1 MKKLLSYLLV
11 AIMLPALVLTGC
23 KDDPAPEPATGNFTT
38 LSTYMVNQ
46 NLDLPALLAGWV
58 IDPKPTTVDGGIV
71 DVENDCTIP
80 DWTVFDI
87 RSEADFKKGHVKGSH
102 NVKLTDIVTA
112 AQAINGIDKIL
123 VMCYSGQTAGRAV
136 MALRLSGFPNAK
148 VSKFGFSAW
157 SNNSEFDKWSSKE
170 SDQADGNSNWVST
183 AAPELPVYEYQHGQL
198 HLLTVLQSLLKKLMK
213 CLPIHLLNGV
223 LQLQL
228 FLVHLLIIQFT
239 ITGLKL
245 ITQVL
250 VISPELIVLSQ
261 CH

>member
-183 AAPELPVYEYQHGQL
+183 AAPELPVYEY
-198 HLLTVLQSLLKKLMK
+198 TNMDNY
-213 CLPIHLLNGV
+213 IY
-223 LQLQL
+223 
-228 FLVHLLIIQFT
+228 
-239 ITGLKL
+239 
-245 ITQVL
+245 
-250 VISPELIVLSQ
+250 
-261 CH
+261 